1 MVRHPWG
8 SPKFV
13 RSMGYRMEQSRNAR
27 LSPLKRGRKAFCPV
41 PDELFEIVGC
51 DVQFADLAATP
62 KRLGLLVVDLE
73 RKAVCI
79 TDDEIDRG
87 LRRKTPR
94 HTTFEDFPG
103 INEIPVRRDF
113 DPGGLLRFHFYC
125 ERFVRGRW
133 RGFRFRSCGHRGRL
147 RCRRRWWLAVVLPVE
162 KPARAA
168 HSRSVLY
175 FPTLL

>member
-1 MVRHPWG
+1 
-8 SPKFV
+8 
-13 RSMGYRMEQSRNAR
+13 
-27 LSPLKRGRKAFCPV
+27 LKRGRKAFCPV
-41 PDELFEIVGC
+41 PDEVFEIVGC

-62 KRLGLLVVDLE
+62 KRLGLLVIDLE

-103 INEIPVRRDF
+103 INGIPVRRDF

-125 ERFVRGRW
+125 ERSFVAG
-133 RGFRFRSCGHRGRL
+133 GAGSASGVVATEVVSG
-147 RCRRRWWLAVVLPVE
+147 AVVGGGGS
-162 KPARAA
+162 AA
-168 HSRSVLY
+168 G
-175 FPTLL
+175 